1 MKKFILLLC
10 FIGAIT
16 NAQAQFLKEVYKDFL
31 KYGTVYAAGDISN
44 SYETTE
50 KSYFVRTNSNGSL
63 YSIPDVVD
71 GTDYSPFDYRIGIG
85 IRKLARFDY
94 EVKGTNFY
102 DGTENQIALSA
113 PSAAIKGFEYL
124 FHYEM
129 ERERGDVFTNHRYF
143 LRHTGKNH
151 IAKIESREEGNVGFK
166 YQSAEVRG
174 RLPLGKKFSISAGAI
189 YRTHDQAF
197 GYNPIE
203 IWLNET
209 NEQGQAINPW
219 YVLGRDYGYSDHY
232 TTYTDVDGTVTNDW
246 IWKDSDG
253 NIVAYT
259 DLDFRERI
267 YPNLMNIYNNEA
279 YSLLDK
285 FGEVAPIIGF
295 DFYHYK
301 NNFWIHAYG
310 NVILPYHKYIK
321 GDETVSYLNRNNW
334 GKGGLMQDT
343 ELEQWT
349 DIQGGLMFGWKVS
362 KSLGIFVEGEYAQMW
377 DRELFNTTF
386 GFNYTFR

>member
-1 MKKFILLLC
+1 MKKITILLVFL
-10 FIGAIT
+10 FSIT
-16 NAQAQFLKEVYKDFL
+16 NVQAQFLNEIYKDFL

-44 SYETTE
+44 SYETSE
-50 KSYFVRTNSNGSL
+50 KSYFVRTNPDGSI

-71 GTDYSPFDYRIGIG
+71 GTNYSPFDYRIGIG

-102 DGTENQIALSA
+102 DGTENQIALDA
-113 PSAAIKGFEYL
+113 PTAAINGFEYL
-124 FHYEM
+124 FHYEK
-129 ERERGDVFTNHRYF
+129 ERQRGDVFTNHRFF
-143 LRHTGKNH
+143 LRHTGKYH
-151 IAKIESREEGNVGFK
+151 IAKMESREEGNVGFK
-166 YQSAEVRG
+166 YSSAEVRG
-174 RLPLGKKFSISAGAI
+174 RLPIGKKFSISAGAI

-203 IWLNET
+203 IWLNEL
-209 NEQGQAINPW
+209 NEDGSPANPW
-219 YVLGRDYGYSDHY
+219 YTLGYLNEFTDHLITSTDADGN
-232 TTYTDVDGTVTNDW
+232 TTQDW
-246 IWKDSDG
+246 VWKDSEG
-253 NIVAYT
+253 NIVAHT
-259 DLDFRERI
+259 DLEFRESCV
-267 YPNLMNIYNNEA
+267 PHMMNLYNNEA
-279 YSLLDK
+279 YSLLST
-285 FGEVAPIIGF
+285 FGEVAPVVGF

-301 NNFWIHAYG
+301 NNFWVHAYG

-321 GDETVSYLNRNNW
+321 GDEGVSYLNRNNW

-377 DRELFNTTF
+377 DKELFNTTF